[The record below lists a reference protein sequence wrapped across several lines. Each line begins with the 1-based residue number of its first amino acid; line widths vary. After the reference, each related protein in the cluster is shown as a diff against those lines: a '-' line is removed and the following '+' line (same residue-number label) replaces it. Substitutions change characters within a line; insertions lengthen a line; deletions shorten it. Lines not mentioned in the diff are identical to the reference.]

1 MHLCGKETEA
11 LKYKQRRVIRDEEI
25 TISISPVLCFFNR
38 LSPQIRACQVYTS
51 EVRTDRFGARF

>member
-11 LKYKQRRVIRDEEI
+11 LKYKQRRVIRDGEI

-38 LSPQIRACQVYTS
+38 LSPLL
-51 EVRTDRFGARF
+51 F